1 MSSTLL
7 IIALTLGAPAL
18 KDPPK
23 PSILGAWELELQIIN
38 GTLAPPYAWGGLYYE
53 FKFNGTCVISRFLG
67 GGVPPGTCR
76 FDIDLRTDPP
86 AITMRWRAN
95 GQSSLIGIWK
105 IDGDTLTL
113 CVDRSGTN
121 ARPKTLESPKGSKI
135 TLYVFKRMK
144 KE

>member
-76 FDIDLRTDPP
+76 FDIDLRRDPA
-86 AITMRWRAN
+86 AITMNWAAS
-95 GQSSLIGIWK
+95 GQRSLLGIWK
-105 IDGDTLTL
+105 VDGDTLTL
-113 CVDRSGTN
+113 CVDRSGTK
-121 ARPKTLESPKGSKI
+121 ARPKTLESRKGSQT
-135 TLYVFKRMK
+135 TLYEFKRLR